1 MRRTF
6 SICLLAAAVAAS
18 AAWAQDSRPAKKK
31 PAHPLGALGPE
42 LEQADPAPFEATA
55 KDGKLQVTGK
65 DALGVGV
72 LLHEGGEARPLKL
85 RLEVSVQSDSL
96 DRGAGLALELGDGS
110 RIVFVLMPEGK
121 TGVYLVGADGSL
133 QPRMISGTDIDS
145 TKPHVLELIHDGK
158 QLSFYRDGERTG
170 SFGNQAIAAARGK
183 VGVAVLGDAKA
194 TVSGYA
200 VVTGEQ
206 ATPSKAGD

>member
-1 MRRTF
+1 MRHTL
-6 SICLLAAAVAAS
+6 SLCLLVAS
-18 AAWAQDSRPAKKK
+18 AAWAQDSRPAK
-31 PAHPLGALGPE
+31 PHPLGALGPK
-42 LEQADPAPFEATA
+42 LEQADPAPFDSSVQE
-55 KDGKLQVTGK
+55 GKLQVTGT

-85 RLEVSVQSDSL
+85 RLEVSVQSESG

-110 RIVFVLMPEGK
+110 RLVFVLMPEGK
-121 TGVYLVGADGSL
+121 TGVFLIGADGSM

-145 TKPHVLELIHDGK
+145 SEPHVLELVHDGK
-158 QLSFYRDGERTG
+158 QLHFYRDGERTG
-170 SFGNQAIAAARGK
+170 TFGNQAIAAARGK

-200 VVTGEQ
+200 VAQGKQ
-206 ATPSKAGD
+206 ATPPKDD